1 MQQHFSRLFS
11 KGGLSMDRLRTLCD
25 LEAAGSY
32 ARIAPDDR
40 ARQSLFSRQISE
52 LEEFFGGVELVTR
65 SGRGIE
71 ITKAGRELART
82 ARAHFRQLEDFLTE
96 HSGQSTEFHIA
107 AGNSILEW
115 TVIPR
120 LAAIRRKHP
129 GITFRFTDMRSS
141 DIVEALREHRVDFGV
156 LRANTVTHPLKQRKA
171 GSFGYRIYGPAGATE
186 TDLLKLPMALMGSGE
201 FRRSVEDLM
210 ASARIPMAVAYECQS
225 HSQCALLV
233 KEGVAAT
240 VLPDLAADVM
250 KGYPSIQPPWLRKY
264 KREMAV
270 AWRIK
275 TETSAKS
282 RLAKIVED
290 ALAG

>member
-1 MQQHFSRLFS
+1 
-11 KGGLSMDRLRTLCD
+11 MDRLRTLCE
-25 LEAAGSY
+25 LEEAGSY
-32 ARIAPDDR
+32 AKIAPDDR

-71 ITKAGRELART
+71 ITKAGRELARA

-96 HSGQSTEFHIA
+96 HSAQSTEFHIA

-115 TVIPR
+115 MVIPR
-120 LAAIRRKHP
+120 LAVLRRKHP

-141 DIVEALREHRVDFGV
+141 DIVDALREHRVDFGV
-156 LRANTVTHPLKQRKA
+156 LRANTVSHPLKQRKA
-171 GSFGYRIYGPAGATE
+171 GSFGYRIYGPVGTKEA
-186 TDLLKLPMALMGSGE
+186 DLLKLPMALIGSGE

-210 ASARIPMAVAYECQS
+210 ASARIPMSVGYECQS

-233 KEGVAAT
+233 KEGVAT
-240 VLPDLAADVM
+240 SILPDLAVDVM
-250 KGYPSIQPPWLRKY
+250 KGYPSIPPPWLKKY

>member
-1 MQQHFSRLFS
+1 MQPRFTRLFS
-11 KGGLSMDRLRTLCD
+11 KGGLSMDRLRTLCE
-25 LEAAGSY
+25 LETAGSY

-52 LEEFFGGVELVTR
+52 LEEFFGGIELVKR

-71 ITKAGRELART
+71 ITKAGRELARG
-82 ARAHFRQLEDFLTE
+82 ARLHFQQLEDFLTE
-96 HSGQSTEFHIA
+96 HSRQSTEFHIA

-115 TVIPR
+115 MVIPR
-120 LAAIRRKHP
+120 LAALRQKHP

-141 DIVEALREHRVDFGV
+141 DIVDALREHRVDFGV
-156 LRANTVTHPLKQRKA
+156 LRANTVSHPLKQRKA
-171 GSFGYRIYGPAGATE
+171 GAFGYRIYGPAGTKEA
-186 TDLLKLPMALMGSGE
+186 DLLKLSMALIGSGE
-201 FRRSVEDLM
+201 FRHSMEDLM
-210 ASARIPMAVAYECQS
+210 ASDRIPATVAYECQS

-233 KEGVAAT
+233 KEGVAT
-240 VLPDLAADVM
+240 SILPELAADVM
-250 KGYPSIQPPWLRKY
+250 KGFPSVQPPWLRKY

-282 RLAKIVED
+282 RLAKIIEE
-290 ALAG
+290 ALVG